1 MHLQALAVFVPDLKK
16 SEAINLSAG
25 AKSINSLRK
34 HIELYMTQRGR
45 HFLKISE
52 RLTPEIYQILTSL
65 LEASRARASQLPDS
79 RKAIAVHVDEE
90 DKQIFQTSQ
99 NGNFEIPNRGVYII
113 NESGLYSLILL
124 SKLPSA
130 KAFKRWVTSEVLP
143 TIRKTGGYVS
153 NEELFMETYL
163 PFADESVKELFRLN
177 LTVIR
182 QLNEKIE
189 QDKPLVDFANHVS
202 ASENL
207 IDMGTMA
214 RLAKKEN
221 IPIGRTRLFKWLRK
235 KGILMNNNL
244 PYQRYIEAGYFE
256 VKESVREFPT
266 GTVIF
271 PQTMVTGKGQQYL
284 IRLLKAEYL
293 ND

>member
-1 MHLQALAVFVPDLKK
+1 MDERIKIFNHEAFGKVRTLLINGEPWFIGKDVCEIFGDTHYRRSLARLDDDEKGIALIDTSGGRQK
-16 SEAINLSAG
+16 
-25 AKSINSLRK
+25 
-34 HIELYMTQRGR
+34 MTVV
-45 HFLKISE
+45 S
-52 RLTPEIYQILTSL
+52 
-65 LEASRARASQLPDS
+65 
-79 RKAIAVHVDEE
+79 
-90 DKQIFQTSQ
+90 
-99 NGNFEIPNRGVYII
+99 
-113 NESGLYSLILL
+113 ESGLYSLLFYMQPQ
-124 SKLPSA
+124 KA
-130 KAFKRWVTSEVLP
+130 KGVTQNDTRMEERITRLKRFRRWITSEVLP
-143 TIRKTGGYVS
+143 SIRKTGGYVS

-189 QDKPLVDFANHVS
+189 QDKPLVDFSNHVS

-256 VKESVREFPT
+256 VKESVREFST

-271 PQTMVTGKGQQYL
+271 PQTMVTGKGQQY
-284 IRLLKAEYL
+284 IIHLLKAEYS

>member
-1 MHLQALAVFVPDLKK
+1 MD
-16 SEAINLSAG
+16 N
-25 AKSINSLRK
+25 
-34 HIELYMTQRGR
+34 
-45 HFLKISE
+45 KIKTFYHESFGKIRTVIISGE
-52 RLTPEIYQILTSL
+52 PWFIGKDVAEILGYSNT
-65 LEASRARASQLPDS
+65 A
-79 RKAIAVHVDEE
+79 KAIAVHVDEE
-90 DKQIFQTSQ
+90 DRQIFQTSQ

-214 RLAKKEN
+214 KFAKKGN
-221 IPIGRTRLFKWLRK
+221 VSIGRTRLFKWLRK
-235 KGILMNNNL
+235 KGILMSNNL

>member
-1 MHLQALAVFVPDLKK
+1 MD
-16 SEAINLSAG
+16 N
-25 AKSINSLRK
+25 
-34 HIELYMTQRGR
+34 
-45 HFLKISE
+45 KIKTFYHESFGKIRTVIISGE
-52 RLTPEIYQILTSL
+52 PWFIGKDVAEILGYSNT
-65 LEASRARASQLPDS
+65 A
-79 RKAIAVHVDEE
+79 KAIAVHVDEE

-130 KAFKRWVTSEVLP
+130 KAFKRWITSEILP
-143 TIRKTGGYVS
+143 SIRKTGGYVS

-214 RLAKKEN
+214 KLAENEN
-221 IPIGRTRLFKWLRK
+221 IRLGRTRLFKWLRK
-235 KGILMNNNL
+235 KGILMSNNL

>member
-1 MHLQALAVFVPDLKK
+1 MD
-16 SEAINLSAG
+16 N
-25 AKSINSLRK
+25 
-34 HIELYMTQRGR
+34 
-45 HFLKISE
+45 KIKTFYHESFGKIRTVIISGE
-52 RLTPEIYQILTSL
+52 PWFIGKDVAEILGYSNT
-65 LEASRARASQLPDS
+65 A
-79 RKAIAVHVDEE
+79 KAIAVHVDEE

-256 VKESVREFPT
+256 VKESVRKFPT

-271 PQTMVTGKGQQYL
+271 PQTMVTGRGQQYL
-284 IRLLKAEYL
+284 IRLLKAEYS